1 MNEFRIN
8 ISPSSNNLELLKEV
22 QSEQSS
28 ISLHIRR
35 GNYANIESV
44 NLVHGTMPISY
55 YEDAINFFEGEI
67 VNPKFYV
74 FSDDIS
80 WAKDNLKL
88 KHPSVF
94 VDHNDDKCDYEDLR
108 LMANCKH
115 HIIANSTF
123 SWWAAWLNQKP
134 DKRVIAPRQW
144 SFPGAKF
151 KPVVDT
157 LIPSDWQII

>member
-123 SWWAAWLNQKP
+123 SWWGAYLNSNSTKIVIGPKQWFSDV
-134 DKRVIAPRQW
+134 DKNKEA
-144 SFPGAKF
+144 
-151 KPVVDT
+151 VDI
-157 LIPSDWQII
+157 IPKNWVKL